1 MPHPAVCGGTSDV
14 FAAYPSAGAR
24 FLTLSLLL
32 LLPILTRVEPD
43 TNFARR
49 APHAAENS
57 LTVRN
62 LLFNDNDS

>member
-1 MPHPAVCGGTSDV
+1 MRSIQQCAEAHRTFSLRIRRSLSHALSPPPPPHLNAW
-14 FAAYPSAGAR
+14 
-24 FLTLSLLL
+24 
-32 LLPILTRVEPD
+32 RVEPD

-49 APHAAENS
+49 APHAAEKS